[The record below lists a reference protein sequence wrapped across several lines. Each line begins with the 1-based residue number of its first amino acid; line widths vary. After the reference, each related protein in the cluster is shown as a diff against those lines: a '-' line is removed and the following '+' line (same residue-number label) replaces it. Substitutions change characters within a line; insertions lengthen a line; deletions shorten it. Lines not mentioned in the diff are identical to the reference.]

1 MTTLIKDPRSI
12 TRTPL
17 AHGDDV
23 EAALR
28 GDVLARAHQE
38 FGYVGES
45 FGARGPLAKAL
56 ADLGIAPLDTNQVEQ
71 YKKSKE
77 RIWTKGRRTRAH
89 VIATLVVPT
98 VVWSVFFAIK
108 MYFGLHL
115 ASDGSGSALGGMI
128 LTAGALTIVG
138 ECVAN
143 CIVDDTV
150 SDLRCV
156 RSWKTFAFGTKNYTG
171 PSAETSFSD
180 REMADLATRGRE
192 YAREYLR
199 GYASYIGYIA
209 NYTGYV
215 PVHVLNTALQ
225 VRTACPSA
233 AFYIDELT
241 LEVAQ
246 IPRPL
251 PDPFLKVSLGSESYY
266 IAVWDEREFEAK
278 M

>member
-77 RIWTKGRRTRAH
+77 RIWTKGRRARAR
-89 VIATLVVPT
+89 VIATLVAPT
-98 VVWSVFFAIK
+98 VVWGLFYAIK

-115 ASDGSGSALGGMI
+115 ASDGGPGSALGVMI
-128 LTAGALTIVG
+128 FTASALTIVG
-138 ECVAN
+138 WIITN
-143 CIVDDTV
+143 DIVGSEV

-156 RSWKTFAFGTKNYTG
+156 RSWKTFAFGAKNY
-171 PSAETSFSD
+171 SD
-180 REMADLATRGRE
+180 HRGKE
-192 YAREYLR
+192 YANH
-199 GYASYIGYIA
+199 A

-215 PVHVLNTALQ
+215 PVHVLNMALQ
-225 VRTACPSA
+225 IRSVCPIA
-233 AFYIDELT
+233 TFYIDELT

-246 IPRPL
+246 VPRPL